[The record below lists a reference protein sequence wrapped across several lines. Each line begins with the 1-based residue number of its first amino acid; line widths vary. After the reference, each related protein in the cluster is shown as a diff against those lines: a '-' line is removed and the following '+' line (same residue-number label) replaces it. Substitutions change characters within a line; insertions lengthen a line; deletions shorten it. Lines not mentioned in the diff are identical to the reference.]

1 MKVQTFLEELEQ
13 QTGRNTKTVH
23 NESGNGNTN
32 KLSMDSALVTFNR
45 KVSFQIVHPGCTL
58 TRIVTVTDKDTAE
71 DCKSTLGER
80 LREGRINENKDTSVR
95 DTWQTQYSNEE
106 TFCEIG
112 KYRLSAILT
121 G

>member
-1 MKVQTFLEELEQ
+1 MHVILIVKVQTFLEELEQ

-58 TRIVTVTDKDTAE
+58 TNVIVTTTDKDTAE

-80 LREGRINENKDTSVR
+80 LRESRAMRTKIRPLEIHGRHNIAMKKR
-95 DTWQTQYSNEE
+95 
-106 TFCEIG
+106 FA
-112 KYRLSAILT
+112 R
-121 G
+121 